1 MKEMYPN
8 EPEQNQQNPYEFI
21 MNPQQPA
28 KRNTPIPGVKDPF
41 IARLILIIAVVVAV
55 VVIVGVVVSQLL
67 SRSQVNI
74 PDLIG
79 LAQSQQE
86 LIRVA
91 DQGATSGTQPVTR
104 NFAINVQLALRSE
117 QLQLLAYLQSQGHK
131 LSATT
136 LSLKKS
142 KTTDTQLTTAQQTST
157 FDSTF
162 VQLMQNSL
170 TAYNTEVQQ
179 VLSGATGTNEKKILN
194 VDQTAATMLL
204 QQVPTQ
210 ESVQTGS

>member
-21 MNPQQPA
+21 MNPQQPS

-41 IARLILIIAVVVAV
+41 IARLILIVVVVVAV
-55 VVIVGVVVSQLL
+55 VVIVGVVASQLL
-67 SRSQVNI
+67 SRNQVNTA
-74 PDLIG
+74 DLIG

-91 DQGATSGTQPVTR
+91 NQGATNGTQPVTR

-179 VLSGATGTNEKKILN
+179 VLAGAAGANEKKILN
-194 VDQTAATMLL
+194 VDQAAATMLL

-210 ESVQTGS
+210 ESVQAGS